1 MLAATYWFDP
11 AESDLGGPVV
21 IRFSGHRKGV
31 GAKTQRGDQFVQD
44 ERVDDVRPA
53 SGPISVTT
61 RVRGINPG
69 QWIVTAQ
76 FVPPDA
82 AGRSARPRADA
93 AAAPALHPGGW
104 SWLGWAL
111 RRGEPTPAE
120 VRTRLEPFAHVP
132 GLVPLAWG
140 GTALL
145 GFVVALTTL
154 QALFAHIGIDPG
166 EGLKVALVAIAGGLV
181 GSQLRYWLDHRHE
194 GRFLGWAV
202 QGFLTA
208 TAVVGVVVLLIVRIP
223 VGPFLD
229 ASLPGIMFG
238 LAIGRTGCFFGGC
251 CYGRPTSS
259 RWGVWSTD
267 QRIGRRRVP
276 TQLLESLLSL
286 AIGASALAA
295 ILAGASLRG
304 GIFVAGSA
312 AYTLARQGILHLRGE
327 RAAFGFGGTATAAVA
342 LAVLIVAIAYV
353 ALSPAE

>member
-11 AESDLGGPVV
+11 AGSDVSGPVV
-21 IRFSGHRKGV
+21 IRFAGHRKGA

-44 ERVDDVRPA
+44 ERVDDVRPD

-61 RVRGINPG
+61 RVRGISPG
-69 QWIVTAQ
+69 QWIVTAR
-76 FVPPDA
+76 FVSSDA
-82 AGRSARPRADA
+82 AGRSGFRRADA
-93 AAAPALHPGGW
+93 GAAPALHPSGW
-104 SWLGWAL
+104 SWLRWAL
-111 RRGEPTPAE
+111 LRGEPTPAE
-120 VRTRLEPFAHVP
+120 VLTRLEPFAYVP
-132 GLVPLAWG
+132 GMVPLAWG

-145 GFVVALTTL
+145 GFIVALTTL
-154 QALFAHIGIDPG
+154 QALLARIGVDPG
-166 EGLKVALVAIAGGLV
+166 EGLKAALVAIAGGLL

-194 GRFLGWAV
+194 ARFLGWAV

-208 TAVVGVVVLLIVRIP
+208 TAAAGVVALLIARIP

-238 LAIGRTGCFFGGC
+238 LAIGRVGCFFGGC
-251 CYGRPTSS
+251 CCGRPTSS

-276 TQLLESLLSL
+276 TQLLESLLSFAVG
-286 AIGASALAA
+286 AIALTA
-295 ILAGASLRG
+295 ILAGAPLRG
-304 GIFVAGSA
+304 GIFVAGLA
-312 AYTLARQGILHLRGE
+312 AYTLVRQGILHLRGE

-342 LAVLIVAIAYV
+342 LAVLIAAVAYV